1 MDCFKCD
8 EEVKFRYAG
17 VQISPRR
24 RRLIGYLLRGSYNF
38 STFSLANRALQASIK
53 VSLRVDNEGFMSL
66 QLMMPQPANKR
77 VAPTESG
84 IIEFKFRALEDE

>member
-1 MDCFKCD
+1 
-8 EEVKFRYAG
+8 V
-17 VQISPRR
+17 ISPRR
-24 RRLIGYLLRGSYNF
+24 RRLTGYLLRGSYNF

-53 VSLRVDNEGFMSL
+53 VSLRIDNEGFMSL

>member
-1 MDCFKCD
+1 MRKC
-8 EEVKFRYAG
+8 
-17 VQISPRR
+17 
-24 RRLIGYLLRGSYNF
+24 LLTGCLVTRSYNF

-53 VSLRVDNEGFMSL
+53 VSLRIDNEGFMSL
-66 QLMMPQPANKR
+66 QLMMPQPASKR